1 MTLLFLIL
9 AAIAGVLIAALF
21 IFLNMVGGA
30 ASQKTTEEECERIRR
45 RKKNGTLYGLLL
57 LLSVTAPL
65 RLPAEVPPFQSV
77 TFEFVPAS
85 PTNQVLLYRI
95 YTVTLPNF
103 PGTTNLYG
111 TTTSNRFTITNMLAA
126 PQRVY
131 VASSNVWGE
140 GDLSAPYEM
149 PTRPA
154 PPSSLRPITTSLVVP
169 LPGTIEGTTDLTNWN
184 TRLGLSLPANNTLT
198 FTHTLR
204 PAEPLTFWRAK
215 VLTAVNPPPLP
226 Q

>member
-1 MTLLFLIL
+1 MRTFLLIL
-9 AAIAGVLIAALF
+9 LCAF
-21 IFLNMVGGA
+21 
-30 ASQKTTEEECERIRR
+30 
-45 RKKNGTLYGLLL
+45 
-57 LLSVTAPL
+57 APL
-65 RLPAEVPPFQSV
+65 REASAEVPPFQSV

-85 PTNQVLLYRI
+85 PTNQVQLYRI
-95 YTVTLPNF
+95 YTVNLPNF
-103 PGTTNLYG
+103 PGTTNFYG

-140 GDLSAPYEM
+140 GDMSAPYEL

-154 PPSSLRPITTSLVVP
+154 PPSGLRPITTSLVVP
-169 LPGTIEGTTDLTNWN
+169 LPGTIEGTTDLTNWT
-184 TRLGLSLPANNTLT
+184 TRIGLSLPANNALT

-204 PAEPLTFWRAK
+204 PAEPLMFWRAK
-215 VLTAVNPPPLP
+215 ALTAVNPPPLP